1 MPHPMLAHVVAS
13 ITELKK
19 NPMGTVQAGGGDVV
33 AILNRNEPAFYC
45 VPADRYEAM
54 LDLIDDL
61 KLAQEVQARLEANEP
76 RIPAKIVNDDLVFKG
91 EPGFDDTQ

>member
-1 MPHPMLAHVVAS
+1 MPHPILAHVVAS
-13 ITELKK
+13 TTELKK

-45 VPADRYEAM
+45 VPVDRYEAM

-61 KLAQEVQARLEANEP
+61 KLVQEVQAWLEANEP
-76 RIPAKIVNDDLVFKG
+76 WIPAKIVNGDLVFKG

>member
-19 NPMGTVQAGGGDVV
+19 NPMGTVQAGGGEVV
-33 AILNRNEPAFYC
+33 AILNRNELASYC

-54 LDLIDDL
+54 LDLIDNL
-61 KLAQEVQARLEANEP
+61 KLTQEVQARLEANEP
-76 RIPAKIVNDDLVFKG
+76 RIPANQRRSGL
-91 EPGFDDTQ
+91 